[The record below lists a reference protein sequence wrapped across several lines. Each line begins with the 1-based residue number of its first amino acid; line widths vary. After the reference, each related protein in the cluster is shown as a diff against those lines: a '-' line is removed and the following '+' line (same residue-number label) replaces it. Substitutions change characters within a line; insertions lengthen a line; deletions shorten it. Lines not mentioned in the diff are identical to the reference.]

1 MTQDGMDNS
10 EKEQDPFDRLYSR
23 WASYALD
30 KGLAPPSRERWDAT
44 VLFLLSSQDPER
56 VARYRDV
63 VLGRGDSLGT
73 DAYELWE
80 KTPDYVP
87 NRSARVKTQR
97 ELQIYEAAHLG
108 SMRTL
113 MEARGLG
120 ERYKAIVAGQV
131 EYDRVRREKAKK
143 AQNSVLIMG
152 CAGMGSILLM
162 MLSVLLIIALQ
173 MTGK

>member
-1 MTQDGMDNS
+1 MDNS